1 MSIER
6 LWVEKYRPSTLDN
19 VIFCDEQQKQKFLSY
34 KKQGFIPN
42 LLLSGTQGSGK
53 TTISR
58 ALIKDLGI
66 HKADVMYINASDET
80 SVDVVRDKI
89 KNFVSTMPVG
99 NFKIVRLEEFDYFS
113 LAAQGALRVLTENY
127 SDTVRFI
134 LTCNYENKIIP
145 PIKSRFTHV
154 QFKAPAY
161 EDVLLRMGEILFDQ
175 NIDFDAD
182 ELELIVKMHYP
193 DIRNTIVFI
202 EDNSKTGVLKMPK
215 SSSTGSTADFKLSTI
230 DLVKENKYDQLRQ
243 LVRTSVPKEE
253 YEEFFRILFEGI
265 KATYKNKPDIL
276 ESMLI
281 TLNEYVFKH
290 SVVTLPELNVEAMLI
305 SLGKEAANAR

>member
-6 LWVEKYRPSTLDN
+6 LWVEKYRPATLEN
-19 VIFCDEQQKQKFLSY
+19 IIFSDEDQKKKFLAY
-34 KKQGFIPN
+34 KRQGFIPN
-42 LLLSGTQGSGK
+42 LLLSGSQGSGK

-66 HKADVMYINASDET
+66 HRADVMYINASEET

-99 NFKIVRLEEFDYFS
+99 DFKIVRLEEFDYFS
-113 LAAQGALRVLTENY
+113 LNAQGALRVLTENY

-154 QFKAPAY
+154 QFKTPAFD
-161 EDVLLRMGEILFDQ
+161 DVLLRMGEILFDQ
-175 NIDFDAD
+175 NVDFDPD

-202 EDNSKTGVLKMPK
+202 EDNSKSGTLKMPK
-215 SSSTGSTADFKLSTI
+215 ASAMISTADFKLSTI
-230 DLVKENKYDQLRQ
+230 DLVKQNKYDQLRQ

-265 KATYKNKPDIL
+265 KATYKNKPDVL

-305 SLGKEAANAR
+305 SLGKEAANA